1 MKNVLTIFALAFALS
16 VGYSV
21 QSATIESYYFNLSNA
36 LIDLDPVG
44 GEYYG
49 EVLLEVTAPNTIE
62 ITVDPFDS
70 LQIVD
75 SQLNPISSPLV
86 AGPNFG
92 LQVFGMD
99 IALSEDE
106 SEITDR
112 YDIDLPTGWSISTD
126 QNISEFGSFDF
137 KFSGTGSTRKDPL
150 EIVISPKAGEDLTGY
165 EFNDV
170 QEFIELNPDSY
181 YFVAHIA
188 DFTVDP
194 AFVERG
200 VDEVVNSAYFA
211 TGPHTPEPATGAIL
225 VIGMLRMIRRRR
237 S

>member
-1 MKNVLTIFALAFALS
+1 MKTFLTIFALAVALTVAFS
-16 VGYSV
+16 S
-21 QSATIESYYFNLSNA
+21 QSATIESYYFNLSNT
-36 LIDLDPVG
+36 LVDLDPVG

-70 LQIVD
+70 LQTVD

-92 LQVFGMD
+92 LQVFGME

-106 SEITDR
+106 SEVTDR
-112 YDIDLPTGWSISTD
+112 YEIELPDGWSYTTD
-126 QNISEFGSFDF
+126 KNISEFGTFQL
-137 KFSGTGSTRKDPL
+137 KFSGTGSTRQDPL
-150 EIVISPKAGEDLTGY
+150 EIVISPKAGADLTGY

-170 QEFIELNPDSY
+170 QEFIEVNPDGY

-194 AFVERG
+194 AYVKRG
-200 VDEVVNSAYFA
+200 LDEVVNSAWFA
-211 TGPHTPEPATGAIL
+211 VGYEIPEPTTGAIL
-225 VIGMLRMIRRRR
+225 AIGLLGLVRRKR

>member
-1 MKNVLTIFALAFALS
+1 MKTVLTTFAVAVALTVAFS
-16 VGYSV
+16 S
-21 QSATIESYYFNLSNA
+21 QSATIESYYFNLSNT
-36 LIDLDPVG
+36 LVDLDPVG

-49 EVLLEVTAPNTIE
+49 EVSLEVTAPNTIE

-112 YDIDLPTGWSISTD
+112 YDIELPTGWSISTD
-126 QNISEFGSFDF
+126 QNISEFGTFDY

-150 EIVISPKAGEDLTGY
+150 EIVISPKAGADLTGF

-170 QEFIELNPDSY
+170 QEFIELNPDGY
-181 YFVAHIA
+181 HFVAHIA

-194 AFVERG
+194 SYVEG
-200 VDEVVNSAYFA
+200 DLCEVVNSAYFA
-211 TGPHTPEPATGAIL
+211 AGPPTPEPATSAIL
-225 VIGMLRMIRRRR
+225 VIGMLRMIRRKR